1 VAEPRAQG
9 DRHARALVTGGAG
22 FIGSHLVDAL
32 VARGD
37 HVVVVDDLSTGSEA
51 NLRDASARGMT
62 LVVGDI
68 RDTDFVSEVVA
79 SERPELVFHLAAQ
92 IDVRASVSRPCFDAD
107 VNVTGTINVLE
118 AARAAG
124 ARRFVL
130 ASTGGAIYGDGE
142 PPFGEEALIRPLSPY
157 GQAKYAAEG
166 YCDLYRRLH
175 GLSTVSLRLANV
187 YGPRQDP
194 LGEGGV
200 VAIFGGKLSAGE
212 QPVIFGDGHQIR
224 DFVYV
229 RDIVTAALT
238 ASAHHRHGAYNIG
251 TGEGVSVLELAERLR
266 EAARELGVH
275 EPGRFD
281 PVFAPERE
289 GEVARSILDPTRA
302 AAELGFTTSTTLDD
316 GLRATLAAI
325 GSTSAAAR

>member
-1 VAEPRAQG
+1 
-9 DRHARALVTGGAG
+9 
-22 FIGSHLVDAL
+22 
-32 VARGD
+32 
-37 HVVVVDDLSTGSEA
+37 
-51 NLRDASARGMT
+51 
-62 LVVGDI
+62 
-68 RDTDFVSEVVA
+68 
-79 SERPELVFHLAAQ
+79 
-92 IDVRASVSRPCFDAD
+92 
-107 VNVTGTINVLE
+107 
-118 AARAAG
+118 
-124 ARRFVL
+124 
-130 ASTGGAIYGDGE
+130 
-142 PPFGEEALIRPLSPY
+142 
-157 GQAKYAAEG
+157 
-166 YCDLYRRLH
+166 
-175 GLSTVSLRLANV
+175 
-187 YGPRQDP
+187 